1 MPIRQVLA
9 AARTAAML
17 IPGATA
23 YEAVR
28 GRIARFPGRSRR
40 ISLLSGRAHIEVR
53 GIDQPGSEPA
63 ARELERRLLARSGVL
78 AAEANGVLGY
88 VVITFDPELV
98 GVESLVSEIEEIEL
112 LLGLAGQQF
121 PGTDHPGDHTPA
133 LRHGL
138 VLGANLAGT
147 GLAVAGR
154 MAHALRLPVAVPM
167 LFSMADSAA
176 RIRPVLEGRFGRETT
191 DLMLGLSSAA
201 ALTLAQRPVGLALEA
216 ALRAPR
222 VAEARARCRAF
233 ERREAELSRP
243 GAHRVPPVDRV
254 PRPAPLPAGP
264 VERLAGPAAAGS
276 AAAYAAGLMLSRS
289 HARAQ
294 GFLAAGIPKA
304 ARVGREAFA
313 SHVGRVSANRGAVA
327 LDPQFLRR
335 LDRVDTVVLDAPVL
349 LTGRRLLDEI
359 VPVDGGNVSID
370 ELRRRAQQLV
380 DLKRPG
386 TAPASAEGW
395 AVVPVKALDHAKG
408 VHEQAV
414 RKIRAAN
421 RPGAAVLVLT
431 HQGQPQAVVS
441 AVAELDP
448 LAEALVAAAR
458 GVGSVFVAGAGSRLH
473 QRLQVD
479 GAVPAGARLRGSIE
493 DLQVAGHGVV
503 LVSYRG
509 GAAPAAADVAIGLV
523 GKSGTPPW
531 SADILCGPGLL
542 EAWRL
547 LEAVAVARR
556 VSKRSSKLAVTG
568 SAAGVLLSLA
578 GPARGATGRALTA
591 VDIAAAVAAA
601 DGTWNAVTLARHA
614 PPLPADRTRW
624 HAMDPDAVLELLDSS
639 PSGLSEH
646 DATQR
651 LKTDEDRDE
660 TAEDGIATA
669 AMRELDNPL
678 TAVLGAGA
686 GVAAAVGSILD
697 AGLIGSVLGVNAVIG
712 GAQRIAADRSLRQL
726 SDTTVDRFRL
736 RRDDIERDATG
747 DDLVQGDVITLAAGD
762 VVPADCR
769 LLEANGL
776 EVDESSLTGES
787 QLVAKSA
794 PATQAPAMADR
805 SSMLYAGTSVAA
817 GNGTAVVVATGTHT
831 ESSRASRLN
840 AGEAPPSGVAAR
852 LDALARVIVPASLAA
867 GVALMGGQILR
878 GRPFG
883 EALGQAVGLSVAAV
897 PEGLPFVAT
906 VAELAAARRL
916 SKRGALVRNPSTI
929 EALGRVDV
937 LCFDKTGTLTEGRI
951 ALRVVS
957 DGDTGW
963 PLDSGAGSIREV
975 VGAAVRAT
983 PTAADGERLA
993 HPTDRAVVQG
1003 AADANVTAAEGVGR
1017 WHRVD
1022 EMQFEPAR
1030 GFHAVLGR
1038 CDDGQRLSVKG
1049 APEVV
1054 LERCTQLRRNGAA
1067 QPFTAAARHQVEAEV
1082 ERLARS
1088 GYRVLAVAER
1098 PASHRSDLVE
1108 SRIRNLEFV
1117 GLLGLADP
1125 IRPTAAEA
1133 VAQLRQAGV
1142 AIIMITGD
1150 HPSTAEAIAAEF
1162 DALNGRKVV
1171 TGPELDELTDDEL
1184 AAALPNAAVFARM
1197 SPLQK
1202 ARIVAAFQRT
1212 GRVVAVTGDGAN
1224 DAAAIRLADVGVAL
1238 GRGATAAARDAADL
1252 VVTDDR
1258 IETIA
1263 DAIVEGRAMW
1273 ASVRDAL
1280 SILLGGNLGEVAYA
1294 LASGLSGSAGLNARQ
1309 LLLVNLLTDMLPAI
1323 AVAMRPP
1330 PGITADVLLAEGPET
1345 SLGSALTHDIVV
1357 RAATTAGAAF
1367 AADLAAR
1374 LTGGRARAGTI
1385 ALVALVDAQLLQT
1398 MLVGHRSPVVLAA
1411 GAVSLAALAFVIQTP
1426 GVSQFFGSRPLG
1438 PAGWAIGL
1446 GSAAVATLVSEAIP
1460 PLSAALRQDA
1470 SG

>member
-601 DGTWNAVTLARHA
+601 DGTWNAVALARHA

-697 AGLIGSVLGVNAVIG
+697 AGLIGSVLGV
-712 GAQRIAADRSLRQL
+712 
-726 SDTTVDRFRL
+726 
-736 RRDDIERDATG
+736 
-747 DDLVQGDVITLAAGD
+747 
-762 VVPADCR
+762 
-769 LLEANGL
+769 
-776 EVDESSLTGES
+776 
-787 QLVAKSA
+787 
-794 PATQAPAMADR
+794 
-805 SSMLYAGTSVAA
+805 
-817 GNGTAVVVATGTHT
+817 
-831 ESSRASRLN
+831 
-840 AGEAPPSGVAAR
+840 
-852 LDALARVIVPASLAA
+852 
-867 GVALMGGQILR
+867 
-878 GRPFG
+878 
-883 EALGQAVGLSVAAV
+883 
-897 PEGLPFVAT
+897 
-906 VAELAAARRL
+906 
-916 SKRGALVRNPSTI
+916 
-929 EALGRVDV
+929 
-937 LCFDKTGTLTEGRI
+937 
-951 ALRVVS
+951 
-957 DGDTGW
+957 
-963 PLDSGAGSIREV
+963 
-975 VGAAVRAT
+975 
-983 PTAADGERLA
+983 
-993 HPTDRAVVQG
+993 
-1003 AADANVTAAEGVGR
+1003 
-1017 WHRVD
+1017 
-1022 EMQFEPAR
+1022 
-1030 GFHAVLGR
+1030 
-1038 CDDGQRLSVKG
+1038 
-1049 APEVV
+1049 
-1054 LERCTQLRRNGAA
+1054 
-1067 QPFTAAARHQVEAEV
+1067 
-1082 ERLARS
+1082 
-1088 GYRVLAVAER
+1088 
-1098 PASHRSDLVE
+1098 
-1108 SRIRNLEFV
+1108 
-1117 GLLGLADP
+1117 
-1125 IRPTAAEA
+1125 
-1133 VAQLRQAGV
+1133 
-1142 AIIMITGD
+1142 
-1150 HPSTAEAIAAEF
+1150 
-1162 DALNGRKVV
+1162 
-1171 TGPELDELTDDEL
+1171 
-1184 AAALPNAAVFARM
+1184 
-1197 SPLQK
+1197 
-1202 ARIVAAFQRT
+1202 
-1212 GRVVAVTGDGAN
+1212 
-1224 DAAAIRLADVGVAL
+1224 
-1238 GRGATAAARDAADL
+1238 
-1252 VVTDDR
+1252 
-1258 IETIA
+1258 
-1263 DAIVEGRAMW
+1263 
-1273 ASVRDAL
+1273 
-1280 SILLGGNLGEVAYA
+1280 
-1294 LASGLSGSAGLNARQ
+1294 
-1309 LLLVNLLTDMLPAI
+1309 
-1323 AVAMRPP
+1323 
-1330 PGITADVLLAEGPET
+1330 
-1345 SLGSALTHDIVV
+1345 
-1357 RAATTAGAAF
+1357 
-1367 AADLAAR
+1367 
-1374 LTGGRARAGTI
+1374 
-1385 ALVALVDAQLLQT
+1385 
-1398 MLVGHRSPVVLAA
+1398 
-1411 GAVSLAALAFVIQTP
+1411 
-1426 GVSQFFGSRPLG
+1426 
-1438 PAGWAIGL
+1438 
-1446 GSAAVATLVSEAIP
+1446 
-1460 PLSAALRQDA
+1460 
-1470 SG
+1470 